1 MQKWKW
7 YNETKRTQVGL
18 DFGIK
23 ATAVKADE
31 RHWHVFLAAL
41 AAKSVLFDDEIDSIN
56 QI

>member
-1 MQKWKW
+1 MQKW